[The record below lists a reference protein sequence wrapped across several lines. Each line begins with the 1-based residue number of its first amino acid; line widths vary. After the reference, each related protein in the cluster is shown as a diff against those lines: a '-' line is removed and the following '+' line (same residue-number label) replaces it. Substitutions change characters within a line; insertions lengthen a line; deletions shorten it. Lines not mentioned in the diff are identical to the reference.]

1 MSQLKSDIINH
12 IIKVEGGYVND
23 PNDSGGETH
32 WGITQRVAHKNGYT
46 QAMIDMPKATAFTIY
61 ATQYWDALS
70 LDDIEEHSHRIA
82 KELADTGVN
91 MGTGRAA
98 EFLQRSLNALNN
110 QGKLFTDLKVDR
122 DLGPS
127 TLRAL
132 GAYLTQ
138 RGERGEVVLHRALNC
153 LQGAFYIDLVERRQK
168 DERFVYGWLDNRV
181 S

>member
-1 MSQLKSDIINH
+1 MSQLKSDTINH
-12 IIKVEGGYVND
+12 MIKVEGGYVND
-23 PNDSGGETH
+23 PNDSGGETNF
-32 WGITQRVAHKNGYT
+32 GITKRVAHKNGYT
-46 QAMIDMPKATAFTIY
+46 QAMADMPKTTAFNIY

-70 LDDIEEHSHRIA
+70 LDNIEQHSSIIA

-110 QGKLFTDLKVDR
+110 QGALYADLNVDR
-122 DLGPS
+122 DLGPT

-132 GAYLTQ
+132 NTYLKK
-138 RGERGEVVLHRALNC
+138 RGKRGEVVLHRALNC

-168 DERFVYGWLDNRV
+168 DERFFYGWLENRV